1 VRRSDAAAAS
11 SAGYSP
17 RFELERVDITK
28 RFEEDAAVKKIVQEY
43 SEEMEVRLQ
52 KVIGWAG
59 VTLDAR

>member
-1 VRRSDAAAAS
+1 
-11 SAGYSP
+11 
-17 RFELERVDITK
+17 
-28 RFEEDAAVKKIVQEY
+28 VKKIVQEY